1 LILLLPLPSSS
12 TDLKPYS
19 PLAQHGRDLYMRE
32 GCQSCHTQMVRV
44 ALKEELRYGP
54 SSRDWEY
61 QQDRPALWGQRRH
74 GPDLQRVGGRYPDL
88 WHYQHL
94 VNPQIIAPG
103 SIMPSYQRL
112 VQSRVNRETV
122 QQRHETLRKLGV
134 AYGQDDPWV
143 LYETEAKKIQ
153 ETLAQAQI
161 AVESDAE
168 IIALIAYLQKL
179 GTELK

>member
-1 LILLLPLPSSS
+1 
-12 TDLKPYS
+12 
-19 PLAQHGRDLYMRE
+19 
-32 GCQSCHTQMVRV
+32 MVRTS
-44 ALKEELRYGP
+44 LKEELRYGA
-54 SSRDWEY
+54 SSRGFEY

-74 GPDLQRVGGRYPDL
+74 GPDLHRVGGRYPDL

-112 VQSRVNRETV
+112 TQTRVNREV
-122 QQRHETLRKLGV
+122 VLQRHETLQKLGV
-134 AYGQDDPWV
+134 AYGSEDPWI
-143 LYETEAKKIQ
+143 LYETDAKKIQ
-153 ETLAQAQI
+153 GALAQAQI
-161 AVESDAE
+161 TLESDAE